1 MWKYIEKAAVM
12 CIAAAVGA
20 AMTFGAA
27 PTKSANA
34 DGTLVWSIP
43 AAQSLLD
50 PMQACGWLT
59 KNTTHMIFDGLVEL
73 ELGKP
78 EQPWA
83 TLRPALAETWSI
95 SDDGTVYTFNLRK
108 GVNFHDGTPF
118 NADVAKWN
126 YDRFSNPESPQ
137 YSEAGAAFLSF
148 YSRWIKSSRAI
159 DEHTFEV
166 VLTEANYEWLQVGQ
180 SSCGQP

>member
-12 CIAAAVGA
+12 CIVAAVGA

-108 GVNFHDGTPF
+108 GVKFHNGAEF
-118 NADVAKWN
+118 NAQAAIPRLTTLGDPTSEGGTIN
-126 YDRFSNPESPQ
+126 YT
-137 YSEAGAAFLSF
+137 GA
-148 YSRWIKSSRAI
+148 
-159 DEHTFEV
+159 
-166 VLTEANYEWLQVGQ
+166 
-180 SSCGQP
+180 